1 MLNLHFC
8 KFYLFKNNK
17 FLELLSE
24 QNELV
29 LSPGTI
35 QYISALSFPA
45 NIVAIPVITIAI
57 NADANAIT
65 DPIIS
70 TILSFSAGGRI
81 DQPTTVIIGD
91 GSRLG
96 GRNREWISNDSQ
108 LIATVQ
114 MAGANSNLWQ

>member
-1 MLNLHFC
+1 
-8 KFYLFKNNK
+8 
-17 FLELLSE
+17 LELLSE

-35 QYISALSFPA
+35 QYISAWSFPA

-57 NADANAIT
+57 NAVVNALT

-96 GRNREWISNDSQ
+96 G
-108 LIATVQ
+108 
-114 MAGANSNLWQ
+114 